1 MEMVAISRFT
11 LIFAAVQIQ
20 ISMTQVEKFQDNEIP
35 FEVLASFGLSKE
47 MVEDLPMKVLETL
60 LNGQRTPLLPISI
73 QNKKGNLLECIH
85 RAVGRQ
91 KG

>member
-11 LIFAAVQIQ
+11 LTFAAVQIQ

-60 LNGQRTPLLPISI
+60 LNGQRTPFYPLVFRI
-73 QNKKGNLLECIH
+73 KKVIMSFLQQGFLW
-85 RAVGRQ
+85 
-91 KG
+91 